1 MSQAA
6 RPAANTIGIK
16 FRTKFIPLLAL
27 SLKVADRCL
36 AWSAI
41 ERKREVFPPSPSA
54 SSDVPWTPSG
64 RHGSRSRRGRC
75 CAAAKGPY
83 RCPAHGRAG
92 PIRGRSIVASEPL
105 ERRRYRGYDCSSST
119 VVDPLAANQ
128 SRRHAKVNIAT
139 SAPQRSPSLLYRGSN
154 REPTKPPAK
163 ALADNPKTHSSH
175 DTPLYAAFASS
186 AAHASARRPRPTQ
199 PYSSA

>member
-1 MSQAA
+1 M
-6 RPAANTIGIK
+6 
-16 FRTKFIPLLAL
+16 
-27 SLKVADRCL
+27 
-36 AWSAI
+36 
-41 ERKREVFPPSPSA
+41 
-54 SSDVPWTPSG
+54 PWTPSG

-163 ALADNPKTHSSH
+163 ALADNPKTHTAIGPVM
-175 DTPLYAAFASS
+175 TPLSTPLSLLLRPMLIGLRLASLDQRN
-186 AAHASARRPRPTQ
+186 HIRAREPAQLHLIVRL
-199 PYSSA
+199 

>member
-64 RHGSRSRRGRC
+64 RHGSHSRRGVLC
-75 CAAAKGPY
+75 AAKGLTDAPPKAVGTY
-83 RCPAHGRAG
+83 SG
-92 PIRGRSIVASEPL
+92 PRSIVATEPL